1 MGMGIKVKESDS
13 PSSFFHLSLSLDTPP
28 DRFPASLN
36 ASHLALSSAIN
47 LRASSN
53 SPREGVDSSSING
66 SSRAEPSKSLV
77 LPGLES
83 VRPVDVRSGVGS
95 GTACVAL
102 VVAEAEVM
110 VLVLPDP
117 EFQRLCWWWS

>member
-1 MGMGIKVKESDS
+1 MGIGIKAKKSDS
-13 PSSFFHLSLSLDTPP
+13 PSSFFHLSLSLDKLP

-53 SPREGVDSSSING
+53 NPREGIDSSSING
-66 SSRAEPSKSLV
+66 SSRALV

-83 VRPVDVRSGVGS
+83 LRPVDVRSNVGS
-95 GTACVAL
+95 WTACVAL
-102 VVAEAEVM
+102 VVEDAEVM

-117 EFQRLCWWWS
+117 EFQRLRWWWS

>member
-53 SPREGVDSSSING
+53 RPREGIDSSSING
-66 SSRAEPSKSLV
+66 SSRV
-77 LPGLES
+77 LAGLES
-83 VRPVDVRSGVGS
+83 LRPVEVRSSVGS
-95 GTACVAL
+95 WTACVAL
-102 VVAEAEVM
+102 VVVEAEVV

-117 EFQRLCWWWS
+117 EFQRLRWWWS